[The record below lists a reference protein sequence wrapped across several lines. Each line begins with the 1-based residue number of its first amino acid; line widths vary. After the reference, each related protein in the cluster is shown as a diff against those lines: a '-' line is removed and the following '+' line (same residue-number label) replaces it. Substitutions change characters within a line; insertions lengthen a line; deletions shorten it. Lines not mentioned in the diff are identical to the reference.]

1 MISARHRIETPLPP
15 EGKASARTASL
26 LLGVL
31 LLLPAGC
38 GGGVRDGL
46 PPPPGAPR
54 PSVSSPGDAAREG
67 LARNGPETSA
77 GKDGGRSSEG
87 SGVSVAALRRDRDRL
102 REEVERLRSE
112 RARWDAGRR
121 LVEDLLAIL
130 FRALEKGDYDGAL
143 VSIDQFLRVHPEHP
157 MRQQVSELRPAVEKL
172 RTVAA
177 ERQTLREEIQKLKDI
192 QLRFDALRK
201 EPR

>member
-15 EGKASARTASL
+15 EGKASAWTASL

-31 LLLPAGC
+31 LLIPAGC

-54 PSVSSPGDAAREG
+54 PPVSSPGEG

-102 REEVERLRSE
+102 REEVEHLRSE

-121 LVEDLLAIL
+121 LVEDLLAAL

-172 RTVAA
+172 RAVAA